1 MKKIELH
8 LHLDGSINVEYAS
21 KLMGFD
27 VKDKL
32 IGTNSTSL
40 KNYLEKFALPG
51 DLLQSYENIE
61 EFSYLLGKDLEK
73 DDVIYAEV
81 RFCPLFHT
89 KEISVDRVILAI
101 LMGFKK
107 VPNVKINLI
116 FCMMRHFSFEE
127 NLEIIKL
134 TKKYLGRGVCGID
147 LAGDEAGFKT
157 SNFKELFDIVKKEN
171 IPFTIHSGEADGIQ
185 SLKSAIEFGAKR
197 IGHGVRCIEDE
208 NVLNLIK
215 EKNIYLEVCPTSNL
229 DTKIF
234 SCIEEHS
241 IKEIVDNNILVTIN
255 TDNRTVS
262 NTNLDNEYSILR
274 DTFNFTNTDFIKFN
288 LNAID
293 AAFISEKEKTE
304 LRSRLLEE

>member
-8 LHLDGSINVEYAS
+8 LHLDGSINIDYAN
-21 KLMGFD
+21 KLIGAD

-40 KNYLEKFALPG
+40 KNYLEKFDLPG
-51 DLLQSYENIE
+51 ELLQSYDNIE
-61 EFSYLLGKDLEK
+61 EFSYLLGKDLEA

-81 RFCPLFHT
+81 RFCPLFHI

-101 LMGFKK
+101 LMGFKR

-116 FCMMRHFSFEE
+116 FCMMRHFTYEE

-157 SNFKELFDIVKKEN
+157 STFKDLFDIVKKEK
-171 IPFTIHSGEADGIQ
+171 IPFTIHSGEADGPE

-197 IGHGVRCIEDE
+197 IGHGVRCVEDE
-208 NVLNLIK
+208 SILNLIK
-215 EKNIYLEVCPTSNL
+215 EKKIYLEVCPTSNL
-229 DTKIF
+229 DTKVFNNIK
-234 SCIEEHS
+234 EHS
-241 IKEIVDNNILVTIN
+241 IKELVDNNILVTIS

-262 NTNLDNEYSILR
+262 NTNLRNEYSILH
-274 DTFNFTNTDFIKFN
+274 DAFNFTDKDFIQFN
-288 LNAID
+288 LNAIA
-293 AAFISEKEKTE
+293 AAFISEDQKMQ
-304 LRSRLLEE
+304 LRSKLLD